1 MEEGLK
7 ITEVIDSK
15 NSKKLVCY
23 KCVGK
28 SVESS
33 YRCFIDMYRNGAKI
47 YKDSI
52 TAIARPTVQD
62 CAIYETFEV
71 INNDVINE
79 LGIKVGDEIVA
90 RRWRDVYLNENHP
103 NKYRKASSN

>member
-1 MEEGLK
+1 MREGLK
-7 ITEVIDSK
+7 ITEVIESK

-28 SVESS
+28 SVESEYS
-33 YRCFIDMYRNGAKI
+33 CFIDMYRNGTKI
-47 YKDSI
+47 YKYPI
-52 TAIARPTVQD
+52 RAIARPTIQD

-71 INNDVINE
+71 LNNDVIFE

-90 RRWRDVYLNENHP
+90 RRGQDIHLNEKQP